1 MIKLKELLTEA
12 ADGDCYSTNG
22 RLMFGKDDSYKLVH
36 GVGILQTDGKPFGH
50 CWVEQG
56 SRCIDKSNGND
67 INFPK
72 KLYYGLL
79 KAQVKGTNLYKYTTE
94 QVSINVIKKKHWGP
108 WDLKPPR

>member
-79 KAQVKGTNLYKYTTE
+79 KAPVKGTKLYKYTTE
-94 QVSINVIKKKHWGP
+94 QVSINVIKKQHWGP